1 MRGVGPARPAT
12 RAFRVQKGKKRKSEV
27 RRSSEVMAA
36 LLVRLLACICP
47 SLAAAVLAKVIAAVA
62 SSLHTH
68 GPCMLIGRAGQTCA
82 TNHVAALD
90 GMPALSLLS
99 NGRPPTFSL
108 HDVVLVSTIS
118 VTTYQTADKV
128 TVR

>member
-62 SSLHTH
+62 SLHTH

-118 VTTYQTADKV
+118 VTTCQTADKV